1 MRELRAAI
9 ANVKVVGAIA
19 GDGDVFR
26 RGASHIDLHAGAVIH
41 HIVGLCIEGKLR
53 HIEQDVQAAAAGA
66 EFRVAVQQ
74 RHNLGGLGGEISGVG
89 DAVVEVDGA
98 ERSEDPNAEAA
109 IAALAQGGG
118 IV

>member
-1 MRELRAAI
+1 M
-9 ANVKVVGAIA
+9 V
-19 GDGDVFR
+19 
-26 RGASHIDLHAGAVIH
+26 H

-53 HIEQDVQAAAAGA
+53 RIEQDVQAAAAGA

-89 DAVVEVDGA
+89 DAVVEVDGT
-98 ERSEDPNAEAA
+98 ERSEDPNAEAVEA
-109 IAALAQGGG
+109 LLAQGGG